1 MDIWD
6 KEKRSQVMSKIRS
19 KNTKPEIALR
29 KALFARGFRF
39 RVNDK
44 RLPGTPDI
52 VLPKYKT
59 IIFVHG
65 CFWHAH
71 GCMLSRKAPAT
82 HRRFWK
88 EKFAR
93 NVARDRKVLRKL
105 WSDGWQVLV
114 VWECETKGPVQLQT
128 ILTAFLA
135 PSEERT

>member
-1 MDIWD
+1 MGRAPHGARHGLPLSVGR
-6 KEKRSQVMSKIRS
+6 ERASGQAGPRLSRHRKIV
-19 KNTKPEIALR
+19 
-29 KALFARGFRF
+29 FM
-39 RVNDK
+39 
-44 RLPGTPDI
+44 
-52 VLPKYKT
+52 
-59 IIFVHG
+59 HG

-93 NVARDRKVLRKL
+93 NVARDRKVLRQL